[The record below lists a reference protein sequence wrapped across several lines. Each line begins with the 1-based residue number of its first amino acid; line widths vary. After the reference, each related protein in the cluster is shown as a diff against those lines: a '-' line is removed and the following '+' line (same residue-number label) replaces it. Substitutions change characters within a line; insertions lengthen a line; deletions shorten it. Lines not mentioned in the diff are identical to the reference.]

1 MDFLGIVGEQN
12 IKLLW
17 GKNKLV
23 GQKMQ
28 HEFFKTLCA
37 AFHSNMV
44 SISGLVYL
52 AIVSLVQQLFEIVY
66 QETASQRISCQ

>member
-44 SISGLVYL
+44 SGPN
-52 AIVSLVQQLFEIVY
+52 F
-66 QETASQRISCQ
+66 

>member
-1 MDFLGIVGEQN
+1 MTFSEIRDGFFRNSREQN

-44 SISGLVYL
+44 SGPN
-52 AIVSLVQQLFEIVY
+52 F
-66 QETASQRISCQ
+66 